1 MCFSTVQSICNRIG
15 ITSSDIIFIL
25 EISQLPSLC
34 NQQLRVYHIYTTI
47 YTQKT
52 WMIRW
57 LAHRQVGDLKQI
69 FPIPFFD
76 PRSKNQDLFV
86 HSTQMDVALNSFQSI
101 ILFWLNNITC
111 VIQVCLH
118 QEKNSVSLCQESA
131 YQSNTQQP
139 GVQTCAVECKNIFIQ
154 YVLNHRQCNS
164 ELNLWP
170 LTSLT
175 TKRKSLF
182 CTPKR

>member
-1 MCFSTVQSICNRIG
+1 MTLFSYWR
-15 ITSSDIIFIL
+15 
-25 EISQLPSLC
+25 SQLPLLY
-34 NQQLRVYHIYTTI
+34 NQQLKVYHIYTTI

-57 LAHRQVGDLKQI
+57 LAYRQVGDLALLICTAFHSENRFSYSLFWPNKQQS
-69 FPIPFFD
+69 
-76 PRSKNQDLFV
+76 RSLCAFNTNGCCSQLFSI
-86 HSTQMDVALNSFQSI
+86 HNSF
-101 ILFWLNNITC
+101 FWLNNITC